1 MYICENFLNMSFLR
15 NLLANLLSFFIL
27 GLVFTV
33 IIIVIASIND
43 DSPEAKEHSVLQI
56 VLDGK
61 LNDKPKSSEYSITSP
76 EQFGKNFIAINDAIK
91 NATHDKNIDA
101 ILIEVGEISGGIANL
116 SSLRRNLKAFQ
127 KADKK
132 IFVYSDGMSQLGYYL
147 SSIADSIYLHPVS
160 NLEWK
165 GLSAQLI
172 YFKSMLNKIGVNAE
186 PIRAGKFKS
195 AIEPFILDSM
205 SSNNEIQVKELLSDL
220 WSEVVQEVSKE
231 RGIKENILEKT
242 ADSLGF
248 LSPKEAIKLGFIDG
262 VKYEDEIWSVL
273 RKDVNKDFNLVTV
286 NNYNEINKNLSE
298 EDEEN
303 KIVVIYAEG
312 SIVDSKTESD
322 ISAYRYSKILDNIQ
336 KDENV
341 KAVVV
346 RINSPGG
353 SAKASEKIWR
363 KLTLINKKI
372 PVIISM
378 GNMAASGGYYIATAG
393 ETILAEKNTITG
405 SIGVFGLMFNAQEL
419 TKNIGVNVERVK
431 TNEMSDFPSFD
442 RPLSSREKSRLKK
455 GIEEVYTIFSKRV
468 KDSRGLS
475 SKEVEA
481 LAQGRVWSGSQALKL
496 GLIDKIGG
504 ITEAINIAK
513 KSAKLEEYKLV
524 ELPKPV
530 STIDKIIKTFTKHE
544 ISLPEP
550 FANYNYM
557 INNPNF
563 FNEFSEPQ
571 SRLPFILSIK

>member
-1 MYICENFLNMSFLR
+1 MSFLR
-15 NLLANLLSFFIL
+15 NLFTNILSIFIL
-27 GLVFTV
+27 GLIFTV
-33 IIIVIASIND
+33 IIIVIATVND
-43 DSPEAKEHSVLQI
+43 DSPQATEHSVLQI
-56 VLDGK
+56 VLNGK
-61 LNDKPKSSEYSITSP
+61 LNDKPNSSAYSIASSE
-76 EQFGKNFIAINDAIK
+76 QCGKNFIAINNAINK
-91 NATHDKNIDA
+91 ATHDNNIDA
-101 ILIEVGEISGGIANL
+101 ILIEVGEVSGGIANL

-127 KADKK
+127 KAGKK

-147 SSIADSIYLHPVS
+147 SSIADSIYLHPLS
-160 NLEWK
+160 HLEWK
-165 GLSAQLI
+165 GLSAQLM
-172 YFKSMLNKIGVNAE
+172 YFKSMLSKIGVKAE
-186 PIRAGKFKS
+186 PIRVGKFKS

-205 SSNNEIQVKELLSDL
+205 SANNEKQIKELLSDL
-220 WSEVVQEVSKE
+220 WSEIVQEVSNE
-231 RGIKENILEKT
+231 RSIKENVLEKT
-242 ADSLGF
+242 ADNLGY
-248 LSPKEAIKLGFIDG
+248 LSPKEAVKLGFIDG

-273 RKDVNKDFNLVTV
+273 RKNVHKDFHLVTV
-286 NNYNEINKNLSE
+286 NNYNEINKNINLE
-298 EDEEN
+298 ED
-303 KIVVIYAEG
+303 KIVVVYAEG
-312 SIVDSKTESD
+312 RIVDNKTETD
-322 ISAYRYSKILDNIQ
+322 ISAYQYSKILNDVLR
-336 KDENV
+336 DENV

-346 RINSPGG
+346 RVNSPGG

-363 KLTLINKKI
+363 KLTLINKNV

-393 ETILAEKNTITG
+393 DTILAEKNTITG

-419 TKNIGVNVERVK
+419 TKNIGVNIERVK
-431 TNEMSDFPSFD
+431 TNKMSDFPSLN
-442 RPLSSREKSRLKK
+442 RSLSSKEKSRLKK
-455 GIEEVYTIFSKRV
+455 GIEEVYTIFLERV

-504 ITEAINIAK
+504 ITEAISIAK
-513 KSAKLEEYKLV
+513 KSANLKEYKLV
-524 ELPKPV
+524 EFPKPI
-530 STIDKIIKTFTKHE
+530 STIDKIIKTFSTYE

>member
-1 MYICENFLNMSFLR
+1 MYICKNVLNMSFLR
-15 NLLANLLSFFIL
+15 NLFTNILSFLIL
-27 GLVFTV
+27 GLIFAI
-33 IIIVIASIND
+33 IIIVVVIIND
-43 DSPEAKEHSVLQI
+43 DSPKKTEHSVLQI

-61 LNDKPKSSEYSITSP
+61 FNDKPNSSEYSIASSKQC
-76 EQFGKNFIAINDAIK
+76 EKSFIAINDAIK
-91 NATHDKNIDA
+91 TATNDNSIDA

-116 SSLRRNLKAFQ
+116 SSLRRSLKVFK

-147 SSIADSIYLHPVS
+147 SSVADSIYLHPIS

-165 GLSAQLI
+165 GLSAQLM
-172 YFKSMLNKIGVNAE
+172 YFKSMLNKIGVKAE
-186 PIRAGKFKS
+186 PIRVGKFKS

-205 SSNNEIQVKELLSDL
+205 SAENEKQIKALLTDL
-220 WSEVVQEVSKE
+220 WSEIVQEVSKE
-231 RGIKENILEKT
+231 RNIKENILEKT
-242 ADSLGF
+242 ADNLGY
-248 LSPKEAIKLGFIDG
+248 LLPKEAIRLGFIDG
-262 VKYEDEIWSVL
+262 VKYEDEIWSLL
-273 RKDVNKDFNLVTV
+273 RKNVHKDFHLVTV
-286 NNYNEINKNLSE
+286 RNYNEINKNINLE
-298 EDEEN
+298 ED
-303 KIVVIYAEG
+303 KIVVVYAEG
-312 SIVDSKTESD
+312 RIVDKKTETD
-322 ISAYRYSKILDNIQ
+322 ISAYQYSKILDNIL
-336 KDENV
+336 KDEKV

-346 RINSPGG
+346 RVNSPGG

-363 KLTLINKKI
+363 KLTLINKNV

-393 ETILAEKNTITG
+393 DTILAEKNTITG
-405 SIGVFGLMFNAQEL
+405 SIGVFGLMFNAEEL
-419 TKNIGVNVERVK
+419 TKNIGVNIERVK
-431 TNEMSDFPSFD
+431 TNEMSDFPSLA
-442 RPLSSREKSRLKK
+442 RSLSSREKSRLKK
-455 GIEEVYTIFSKRV
+455 GIEEVYAIFLKRV

-496 GLIDKIGG
+496 GLIDEIGG

-513 KSAKLEEYKLV
+513 KSANLEEYKLV

-530 STIDKIIKTFTKHE
+530 SAIDKIIKTFSTNE

-550 FANYNYM
+550 FAHYNYM

>member
-1 MYICENFLNMSFLR
+1 MYICENVLNMSFLR
-15 NLLANLLSFFIL
+15 NLLTNILSFFIL

-33 IIIVIASIND
+33 IIIFIASIND

-61 LNDKPKSSEYSITSP
+61 LNDKPKSSEYSIASP
-76 EQFGKNFIAINDAIK
+76 EQFGKNFIAINNAIK

-160 NLEWK
+160 HLEWK
-165 GLSAQLI
+165 GLSAKLM
-172 YFKSMLNKIGVNAE
+172 YFKSMLNKIGVKAE

-231 RGIKENILEKT
+231 RGIKENVLEKT

-312 SIVDSKTESD
+312 SIVDGKTESD

-419 TKNIGVNVERVK
+419 TKNIGVNIERVK

-468 KDSRGLS
+468 KDSRGLT

-530 STIDKIIKTFTKHE
+530 SAIDKIIKTFTKHE